1 MTAAKTRDRRGLLKI
16 QPLVLSP
23 AAFYLFLKNSDY
35 PFFLL
40 KGQGPNQESAFLPFV
55 WRGQPLPERL
65 TDLPAPE
72 EQ

>member
-40 KGQGPNQESAFLPFV
+40 KGQGPNQESFFFHLFGEDNRSQNA
-55 WRGQPLPERL
+55 
-65 TDLPAPE
+65 
-72 EQ
+72 